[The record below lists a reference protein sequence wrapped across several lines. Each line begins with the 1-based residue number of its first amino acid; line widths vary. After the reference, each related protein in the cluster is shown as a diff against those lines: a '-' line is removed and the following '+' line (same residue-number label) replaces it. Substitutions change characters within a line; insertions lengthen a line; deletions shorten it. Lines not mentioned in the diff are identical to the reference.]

1 MAMVN
6 ERAATEAPVSLPVSV
21 SGFGPADPALEEVG
35 RRAARRALEIEQGR
49 HLPGDLVRDL
59 VATGVFRR
67 WVPKRYGGSEHTLI
81 EVMRDIESMTY
92 HDGSTGWCVMIGST
106 SSLLS
111 GFLDPY
117 WAQEI
122 YGNPVT
128 VVGGYAMPQ
137 GTARPQ
143 PGGGLLVSGR
153 WPWGSGTDHCNWIGG
168 GVMVVDDAGQPAP
181 RADGLRTPYVFF
193 ERKDVE
199 IVDIWH
205 TSGLRGTAS
214 NDYQVTEVFVP
225 EGRWGE
231 FLRATPVCDGPL
243 YRLPFTAVL
252 ALGTACVGLG
262 LARRALDEFVALAAT
277 KKPAL
282 SSRTLA
288 ERSAVQAEV
297 ATTEAELG
305 AAGSYLRELAGQAW
319 DQAVR
324 GDEPTAEQRRRM
336 RLASIHAMQQS
347 AVAVD
352 RCYHAAG
359 GSAIWDDSALQ
370 RCFRDVHVATQH
382 GMVAP
387 RTLEPLGRMRLGLP
401 TDARQF

>member
-1 MAMVN
+1 MVMVN
-6 ERAATEAPVSLPVSV
+6 EHATTEKPVSLPVSV

-35 RRAARRALEIEQGR
+35 RRAAQRALEIEQGR
-49 HLPGDLVRDL
+49 HLPEDLVRDL

-67 WVPKRYGGSEHTLI
+67 WVPKRYGGSEHTLL

-122 YGNPVT
+122 YGDPAT

-168 GVMVVDDAGQPAP
+168 GVVVVDDAGQPAP

-199 IVDIWH
+199 IVDIWR

-297 ATTEAELG
+297 ATAEAELG

-324 GDEPTAEQRRRM
+324 GDDPTAEQRRRM

>member
-1 MAMVN
+1 MVN
-6 ERAATEAPVSLPVSV
+6 EHATTEKPVSLPVSV

-35 RRAARRALEIEQGR
+35 RRAAQRALEIEQGR
-49 HLPGDLVRDL
+49 HLPEDLVRDL

-67 WVPKRYGGSEHTLI
+67 WVPKRYGGSEHTLL

-122 YGNPVT
+122 YGDPAT

-168 GVMVVDDAGQPAP
+168 GVVVVDDAGQPAP

-199 IVDIWH
+199 IVDIWR

-297 ATTEAELG
+297 ATAEAELG

-324 GDEPTAEQRRRM
+324 GDDPTAEQRRRM

>member
-1 MAMVN
+1 MTTGN
-6 ERAATEAPVSLPVSV
+6 DQAAAGTSQPMSV
-21 SGFGPADPALEEVG
+21 SGFGPVDPALELVG
-35 RRAARRALEIEQGR
+35 RHASQRAVEIEQAR
-49 HLPGDLVRDL
+49 RLPPDLVLDL
-59 VATGVFRR
+59 IATGVFRR
-67 WVPKRYGGSEHTLI
+67 WVPQRYGGSEHSLL
-81 EVMRDIESMTY
+81 EVMGDIESMAY
-92 HDGSTGWCVMIGST
+92 HDGSTGWCVMIGAT

-111 GFLDPY
+111 GYLDPH
-117 WAQEI
+117 WAAEI
-122 YGNPVT
+122 YGNPAT

-143 PGGGLLVSGR
+143 PNGGLLVSGR

-168 GVMVVDDAGQPAP
+168 GVVVVDDAGHPTP

-193 ERKDVE
+193 ERQEVE
-199 IVDIWH
+199 IVDVWR
-205 TSGLRGTAS
+205 TSGLCGTSS
-214 NDYQVTEVFVP
+214 NDYQVVDVFVP

-231 FLRATPVCDGPL
+231 FLRAAPVCDGPL

-262 LARRALDEFVALAAT
+262 LARRAQDEFVSLAGT

-288 ERSAVQAEV
+288 ERSAVQASV
-297 ATTEAELG
+297 ATAEAELG
-305 AAGSYLRELAGQAW
+305 AAGSYLRELAGFAWEQAL
-319 DQAVR
+319 R
-324 GDEPTAEQRRRM
+324 GSDPSAEQRRRM
-336 RLASIHAMQQS
+336 RLAATFAMQQS
-347 AVAVD
+347 AAAVD

-359 GSAIWDDSALQ
+359 GSAIWQDSALQ
-370 RCFRDVHVATQH
+370 RCFRDIHVATQH